1 MKVLLDEC
9 LPRKL
14 RLFLRG
20 HNCLTAQQVGFAG
33 KKNGALLLAAAEAD
47 FDVLLT
53 IDRSIPHQQN
63 TTGLP
68 LAVLVVQAHTNHLP
82 DLVSLIPAI
91 LAALDEIQPGTIVRV
106 AAS

>member
-53 IDRSIPHQQN
+53 NRVMHQAR
-63 TTGLP
+63 G
-68 LAVLVVQAHTNHLP
+68 
-82 DLVSLIPAI
+82 
-91 LAALDEIQPGTIVRV
+91 VRRED
-106 AAS
+106 